1 MNSNSFIL
9 YLWTEANSKLTL
21 ISKIILGVFIIS
33 LFIPAPSD
41 TIASSTSITI
51 LLSLYIALIMAFAM
65 FGAVFLAYKYID
77 FKSDVDS
84 DQNYILYLYLFL
96 VLTPIVSLL
105 IYYGFHIITAI
116 QVALFAPTI
125 MAILIIIVDKLANI
139 TVNIDKIKKIFIKK

>member
-65 FGAVFLAYKYID
+65 FGAVFLTYKYID
-77 FKSDVDS
+77 FKSDIDS
-84 DQNYILYLYLFL
+84 DQNYIL
-96 VLTPIVSLL
+96 
-105 IYYGFHIITAI
+105 
-116 QVALFAPTI
+116 
-125 MAILIIIVDKLANI
+125 
-139 TVNIDKIKKIFIKK
+139 

>member
-1 MNSNSFIL
+1 MKKNSFIL

-21 ISKIILGVFIIS
+21 ISKIILGIFIIS
-33 LFIPAPSD
+33 LFIPEPEG
-41 TIASSTSITI
+41 TIASSNSITI
-51 LLSLYIALIMAFAM
+51 LLTLYIALIMAIAM
-65 FGAVFLAYKYID
+65 FGAVFLVYKYID

-96 VLTPIVSLL
+96 VLAPIVSLL

>member
-33 LFIPAPSD
+33 LFIPASSD
-41 TIASSTSITI
+41 TIASSNIITI
-51 LLSLYIALIMAFAM
+51 LVSLYIALIMALGM
-65 FGAVFLAYKYID
+65 FGAVFLAYKYLD
-77 FKSDVDS
+77 FKSGIDS
-84 DQNYILYLYLFL
+84 KQNYILYLYLFL
-96 VLTPIVSLL
+96 VLAPIVSLL
-105 IYYGFHIITAI
+105 IYYAFHIITAI